1 MSVQSGRI
9 ASRSAQFVVPVVLFA
24 VLAVA
29 GLMWAKWWPYAF
41 KLRGLL
47 SSRSWS
53 GSSMLI
59 PGGPAASAPSLRG
72 GWDFTVDYGKAVWK
86 ALVVGLLLASAV
98 EAVVPR
104 RWIVGALSRPRRSGG
119 FLAGGLLSIPCMMC
133 TCCAAPL
140 VGSLR
145 RTGAP
150 TSSVLAYWVGNPT
163 LNPAVL
169 AFLAVVAPWQW
180 FFTRVL
186 VGIVLV
192 FGITALVTR
201 LTRTAEAAGTSGATL
216 GAETDTALGTVPRRF
231 AVAFGRLSV
240 TLLPEY
246 AVVVFAIGVFRGWLF
261 PLGTGASH
269 WGMLA
274 LVFALIGTLVVIPT
288 AGEIP
293 VLLGLAAVGAGA
305 GVLGALLITLPAISL
320 PSMIMVVRDLSWR
333 VTLSMA
339 VGVAAAGLAAGALL
353 WAIT

>member
-1 MSVQSGRI
+1 
-9 ASRSAQFVVPVVLFA
+9 
-24 VLAVA
+24 
-29 GLMWAKWWPYAF
+29 
-41 KLRGLL
+41 
-47 SSRSWS
+47 
-53 GSSMLI
+53 MLI
-59 PGGPAASAPSLRG
+59 SHGPAGTAPSLRG
-72 GWDFTVDYGKAVWK
+72 GWDFTLDYGKAVWK

-98 EAVVPR
+98 DALVPR

-119 FLAGGLLSIPCMMC
+119 SVAGGLLSIPCMMC

-180 FFTRVL
+180 VVTRLL

-192 FGITALVTR
+192 FGVTVLVDR
-201 LTRTAEAAGTSGATL
+201 LTRRGGAATGTSRATL
-216 GAETDTALGTVPRRF
+216 LAETDAPVRTAPRRF
-231 AVAFGRLSV
+231 AVTLGRLSV

-261 PLGTGASH
+261 PLGANASH

-274 LVFALIGTLVVIPT
+274 VVFALIGTLVVIPT

-293 VLLGLAAVGAGA
+293 VLQGLAAAGAGA
-305 GVLGALLITLPAISL
+305 GVLGTLLITLPAISL
-320 PSMIMVVRDLSWR
+320 PSMIMVMRDLSWR
-333 VTLSMA
+333 VTLAMA
-339 VGVAAAGLAAGALL
+339 GGVAAAGLAAGALL

>member
-1 MSVQSGRI
+1 VSTQSGRT
-9 ASRSAQFVVPVVLFA
+9 APRLPQFLVPVVLFA
-24 VLAVA
+24 AFAVT
-29 GLMWAKWWPYAF
+29 GLTWAKWWPYVF
-41 KLRGLL
+41 KLKGLL
-47 SSRSWS
+47 ASRSWS

-59 PGGPAASAPSLRG
+59 SHGPAGTAPSVRG
-72 GWDFTVDYGKAVWK
+72 GWDFTLDYGQAVWK

-98 EAVVPR
+98 DALVPR
-104 RWIVGALSRPRRSGG
+104 RWIVGALSRPHRFGG
-119 FLAGGLLSIPCMMC
+119 SVTGGLLSMPCMMC

-140 VGSLR
+140 AGSLR

-180 FFTRVL
+180 VLTRL
-186 VGIVLV
+186 VVGVVLV
-192 FGITALVTR
+192 FGVTVLVDR
-201 LTRTAEAAGTSGATL
+201 LTSRGEAATSRAGLPTGTDAPLRTA
-216 GAETDTALGTVPRRF
+216 PRRF
-231 AVAFGRLSV
+231 ASTLGRLSV

-246 AVVVFAIGVFRGWLF
+246 AVVVFAIGVFHGWLF
-261 PLGTGASH
+261 PLGAGASH

-293 VLLGLAAVGAGA
+293 ILQGLAAAGAGA
-305 GVLGALLITLPAISL
+305 GVLGTLLITLPAISL
-320 PSMIMVVRDLSWR
+320 PSMIMVMRDLSWR
-333 VTLSMA
+333 VTLAMA
-339 VGVAAAGLAAGALL
+339 AGVAAAGLTAGGLL